1 MTRWLWCVLLVLAA
15 VGGVARS
22 QAIDPL
28 PFRDRVEEVRFQHL
42 TEQLRCMVCQNE
54 SLADSNAEL
63 ARDLR
68 HEVFTLMQ
76 SGKSDTQIK
85 HYLTQRYS
93 DFVLYDPPFRR
104 GTLLLWL
111 GPILMLLLT
120 AAALIGTD
128 RGRLKSDTQ
137 ARQEEPW

>member
-1 MTRWLWCVLLVLAA
+1 MTRWLWCVLLALAF
-15 VGGVARS
+15 VSGVAS
-22 QAIDPL
+22 AQAIDPL
-28 PFRDRVEEVRFQHL
+28 PFKDRVEEVRFQHL

-93 DFVLYDPPFRR
+93 DFVLYDPPLRR